1 MDQPIAW
8 DLYRSFLAVV
18 RQGSLSGAARAMGA
32 TQPTIGRH
40 VEALETGLG
49 LSLFTRSQGGLQP
62 TEAAL
67 TLVAQA
73 EAMEA
78 AAAALLRNA
87 DGARSEGAGGT
98 VRITAS
104 EVMGAEVLPP
114 ILAALQAAHPR
125 LTLELV
131 LSNRTSDLLRRDA
144 DIAVRMLRPSQDALI
159 AQHLGA
165 VRLGLYAHEA
175 YLARHGL
182 PESVAALRRF
192 HVVGFDRDDRSAR
205 SVATGALPIDR
216 GLFSFRTDS
225 DLAQYAAVR
234 AGLGIGVIQPGLA
247 ARHPELRPVLPD
259 AVALTLEVWLAM
271 HEDQRASRP
280 VRTAYAALA
289 EGLRRWT
296 AG

>member
-1 MDQPIAW
+1 MNDDIGW
-8 DLYRSFLAVV
+8 DLCRSFLAVV
-18 RQGSLSGAARAMGA
+18 RQGSLSGAARALGA
-32 TQPTIGRH
+32 TQPTLGRH
-40 VEALETGLG
+40 VEALETALG

-67 TLVAQA
+67 ALVAQA

-87 DGARSEGAGGT
+87 DGARSEEGGT

-114 ILAALQAAHPR
+114 ILAALQEAHPK

-165 VRLGLYAHEA
+165 VRLGLHAHER
-175 YLARHGL
+175 YLARHGAPETVEAL
-182 PESVAALRRF
+182 PRF
-192 HVVGFDRDDRSAR
+192 HVIGFDRDDRSAR
-205 SVATGALPIDR
+205 SVATGTLPIDR
-216 GLFSFRTDS
+216 TLFSFRSDS

-234 AGLGIGVIQPGLA
+234 AGLGIGVVQTGLA
-247 ARHPELRPVLPD
+247 ARHPELRPVLSE
-259 AVALTLEVWLAM
+259 AIAFRLEVWLAM
-271 HEDQRASRP
+271 HEDQRANRP
-280 VRTAYAALA
+280 VRLAFAALA
-289 EGLRRWT
+289 DGLKRWT